1 VLQEADRPALS
12 RRHVN
17 KANPHQGDEE
27 IRPGKVDGD
36 GPPQTYGVRR
46 PCGEGGAGPG
56 EGGQTQGP
64 LQALAKAP
72 GNEQD
77 LIGLKSQLRD

>member
-1 VLQEADRPALS
+1 MLQEAGRPALS
-12 RRHVN
+12 RRHIN
-17 KANPHQGDEE
+17 AANPHQDGRE

-36 GPPQTYGVRR
+36 GPPQTYEGKR

-56 EGGQTQGP
+56 ECGQAQGP

-77 LIGLKSQLRD
+77 

>member
-1 VLQEADRPALS
+1 MLQEAGRPALS

-17 KANPHQGDEE
+17 AANPHQGDGE

-36 GPPQTYGVRR
+36 GPPQTYGGRWS
-46 PCGEGGAGPG
+46 CGEGGAGPG
-56 EGGQTQGP
+56 EGRQAQGP

-77 LIGLKSQLRD
+77 